1 MKVTITTCYKKEH
14 KPQVV
19 LNSQALSCIKL
30 NFQKVE
36 YLPLVK
42 AALISQHA
50 IMTVKTILRV
60 QMNGL
65 MIMVIPTPVEAL
77 QRQMPMK
84 TENETV
90 MSQSNDKI
98 LDKGTDNRISKG
110 TTDNNSGKEQSRESD
125 DHNSLDGEENKG
137 DEEDNYCGMAIEKHP
152 CDAS

>member
-65 MIMVIPTPVEAL
+65 MIMVIPTPIEAL
-77 QRQMPMK
+77 ERQKPMK
-84 TENETV
+84 TENKTI
-90 MSQSNDKI
+90 MMQSNDKI
-98 LDKGTDNRISKG
+98 LDSQKELITEIQEVPRLIIATKDRIVVLMI
-110 TTDNNSGKEQSRESD
+110 TI
-125 DHNSLDGEENKG
+125 L
-137 DEEDNYCGMAIEKHP
+137 
-152 CDAS
+152 